1 MYKNHLFV
9 LIEMPLSPLSDY
21 TYGKITNPKPPHL
34 KPHLTKTIIET
45 PNHLK
50 TPCPTISEL
59 KELWPWPSQ
68 RETMKIKR
76 TYHFLSFTRVI
87 FQAWK
92 LWNDDNNI
100 ALVDTTIR
108 DPCFRMEMLR
118 CINVGLLCV
127 QESAR
132 DRPTVSTVISM
143 LNGEIVDLPS
153 PKQPA
158 FTETQNIA
166 PNIDPTQQGQIR
178 FSIYNVTITTVL
190 GQ

>member
-1 MYKNHLFV
+1 
-9 LIEMPLSPLSDY
+9 
-21 TYGKITNPKPPHL
+21 
-34 KPHLTKTIIET
+34 
-45 PNHLK
+45 
-50 TPCPTISEL
+50 
-59 KELWPWPSQ
+59 
-68 RETMKIKR
+68 MKIKR
-76 TYHFLSFTRVI
+76 TYHFLSSTHVI

-92 LWNDDNNI
+92 LWNNDNNI
-100 ALVDTTIR
+100 ALVDPTIR

-118 CINVGLLCV
+118 CIHVGLLCV

-132 DRPTVSTVISM
+132 DRPTVYTVISM
-143 LNGEIVDLPS
+143 LNGEIVDLPT

-190 GQ
+190 GR